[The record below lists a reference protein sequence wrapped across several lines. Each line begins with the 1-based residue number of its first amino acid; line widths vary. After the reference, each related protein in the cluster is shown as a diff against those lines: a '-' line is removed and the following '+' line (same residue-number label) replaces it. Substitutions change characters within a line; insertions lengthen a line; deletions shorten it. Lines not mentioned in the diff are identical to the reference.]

1 MIEHLTMGEIV
12 GLWIVCEQR
21 CGDGFLELHILAWL
35 DFLEEEESRRM
46 DLWADEACGV
56 YRA

>member
-1 MIEHLTMGEIV
+1 MGEIV

-46 DLWADEACGV
+46 NLWADEACGV